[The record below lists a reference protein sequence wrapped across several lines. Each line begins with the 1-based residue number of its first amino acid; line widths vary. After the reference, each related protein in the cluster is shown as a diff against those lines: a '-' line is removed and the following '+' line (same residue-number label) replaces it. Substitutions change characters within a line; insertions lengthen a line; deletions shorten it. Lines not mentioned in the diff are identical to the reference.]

1 MLISVGF
8 NAYVCRGE
16 ANSVIVDFVEQI
28 KTDNPTAIALVCSSD
43 SAIAI
48 ATMKM
53 VVMET
58 LATMAGMN
66 TLQGRVLMPPT
77 LSFAKGNMLRVA
89 NGLWPIDE
97 TRYAF
102 VKYYSHLVG

>member
-1 MLISVGF
+1 LSIGKVSDD
-8 NAYVCRGE
+8 E
-16 ANSVIVDFVEQI
+16 AAATI
-28 KTDNPTAIALVCSSD
+28 KVTA
-43 SAIAI
+43 
-48 ATMKM
+48 
-53 VVMET
+53 
-58 LATMAGMN
+58 LAPDKRLANIMTGMN

-89 NGLWPIDE
+89 NGLWRIDE